1 MGRVF
6 LGMLVLGRLL
16 PVSVPCL
23 ELGRHLNVDVRSRGH
38 RAAVPVNRSSVGAG
52 RRHVEGWQ
60 WRESP
65 RCGLTGAQE
74 PRRRGQGTVRAGD
87 TTGAGRWPS
96 SWLAMHQS
104 PPDAATRAEAR
115 SVPALQEGG

>member
-6 LGMLVLGRLL
+6 LGMLMLGRLL

-23 ELGRHLNVDVRSRGH
+23 ELGGHLNVGVRSRGH
-38 RAAVPVNRSSVGAG
+38 GAAVPVNRSSVGAG
-52 RRHVEGWQ
+52 RRQLVGWQ

-65 RCGLTGAQE
+65 CWDLTGAQE
-74 PRRRGQGTVRAGD
+74 PRRRGQGTVGVSDATR
-87 TTGAGRWPS
+87 AGRWPS

-104 PPDAATRAEAR
+104 PPDAATGIEAR